1 MPVSKECA
9 TPMHPLLT
17 LFFLFPFYPITKR
30 GFKDVAVKKLRTL
43 AARLE
48 SSEFSR
54 KLPQEKGW

>member
-1 MPVSKECA
+1 
-9 TPMHPLLT
+9 LT